1 MANLG
6 RRISASGRNEFG
18 LQWPN
23 IRGMREPS
31 AIRSY
36 KLVPSQATGSEPGPG
51 VPGVRRYRLAR
62 VGVNWRSALGQDRH
76 ERLERIAGI
85 GAEPPRRP

>member
-1 MANLG
+1 VANTALW
-6 RRISASGRNEFG
+6 ISSAGPYEFC

-23 IRGMREPS
+23 IMGMREPS

-36 KLVPSQATGSEPGPG
+36 KLVPSQVNGSEPGPG

-62 VGVNWRSALGQDRH
+62 VGVNRRSALGQDRH
-76 ERLERIAGI
+76 ERMERIAGM
-85 GAEPPRRP
+85 GEPPQA

>member
-1 MANLG
+1 MARPAG
-6 RRISASGRNEFG
+6 RISSAGPYEFC

-23 IRGMREPS
+23 IRSMREPS

-36 KLVPSQATGSEPGPG
+36 KLVPSQVNGSEPGPG

-62 VGVNWRSALGQDRH
+62 VGVNRRSALGQDRH
-76 ERLERIAGI
+76 ERMERIAGM
-85 GAEPPRRP
+85 GEPKA